1 MHGKVAADRAEGL
14 SATQSTRPG
23 EYLEQVT
30 LCVEGAQGQITSC
43 VRAHGAFV
51 DVLERRR
58 IALNSRPAF
67 SQPDIPSR
75 VVSSLASRRRE
86 IGTCVTGVGCGWR
99 DTKYET
105 MRSRRRFGFDQSPNY
120 PHRATSRDCPEI
132 DGFSSAPCGSQRV
145 CELHTHL
152 IEHVRSSSAKTPS
165 SLARR
170 SRHPA
175 RRRLACGAAANVGR
189 DFVDP
194 PIREGRMRSA
204 AIGTSS

>member
-1 MHGKVAADRAEGL
+1 M
-14 SATQSTRPG
+14 
-23 EYLEQVT
+23 
-30 LCVEGAQGQITSC
+30 CVEGAQGQITSC

-75 VVSSLASRRRE
+75 VVGSLASRRRE

-105 MRSRRRFGFDQSPNY
+105 MRSQRGFGFDQSLNY
-120 PHRATSRDCPEI
+120 PHLEASQDCPEI
-132 DGFSSAPCGSQRV
+132 DGFSSAHCGSQCA

-152 IEHVRSSSAKTPS
+152 IEDVRFEDVRSSSAKTPS
-165 SLARR
+165 SLALARR

-175 RRRLACGAAANVGR
+175 HPARRQLACGAAANVGR

>member
-1 MHGKVAADRAEGL
+1 MLCALRA
-14 SATQSTRPG
+14 R
-23 EYLEQVT
+23 
-30 LCVEGAQGQITSC
+30 
-43 VRAHGAFV
+43 RAKSLRALGRMGRLLACWR
-51 DVLERRR
+51 RRR

-75 VVSSLASRRRE
+75 VVGSLASRRRE

-105 MRSRRRFGFDQSPNY
+105 MRSRRGFGFDQFLNY
-120 PHRATSRDCPEI
+120 LRRAASRDCPEI
-132 DGFSSAPCGSQRV
+132 DGFSSAPRRSQHA

-152 IEHVRSSSAKTPS
+152 IEDVRSSGAKTPS
-165 SLARR
+165 SLALR

-175 RRRLACGAAANVGR
+175 RRRLACGAAAKVGP

-194 PIREGRMRSA
+194 PMRASYLRSA
-204 AIGTSS
+204 AIEISS